1 MKSDNDLI
9 SASQEKT
16 KHCEWEGALF
26 FLLFLFQ
33 ETMGLGSALNP
44 YI

>member
-16 KHCEWEGALF
+16 KHCEWKGALF
-26 FLLFLFQ
+26 FYFSYAAGCPPKG
-33 ETMGLGSALNP
+33 GL
-44 YI
+44 